1 MIVQTQFSETVE
13 PALIP
18 TYERTRAISLRRVAR
33 ETVRYL
39 NQIGLQRAP
48 LRFGW
53 ISKQWSMRITPIAA
67 PVLSFVEVARIDWGG
82 SDVTFRVGR
91 ALLETAMREVLQLE
105 NINALDGEVRAVLV
119 DAAFSGLASAIETST
134 RKRFRL
140 IETHGDSDPVT
151 PDVSFDRGNKYGFSI
166 ALCDGNFDYECEAW
180 IDDLALGFLANA
192 MRGWQLQATALDEWA
207 SLPLN
212 FQVTAGWSTI
222 SLGAIRRLRNQ
233 DVILLDE
240 CLVGGE
246 EDLILIRLGDR
257 LGVRGRIVGSTITIN
272 DWLDEIMDETEDF
285 DEFDENEEHEKQLGE
300 VVSDDHGLDQLPVRM
315 IFDLGERMITL
326 AEIRSLAPGYVVELG
341 RDIRRA
347 VTIRVNGRKIGEGE
361 LVDIDGYIGVSLL
374 SINPPS
380 A

>member
-1 MIVQTQFSETVE
+1 MIVQTLLSETVE
-13 PALIP
+13 PAQIP
-18 TYERTRAISLRRVAR
+18 TYERKRAISLRSVPR

-67 PVLSFVEVARIDWGG
+67 PVLSFAEVARIDWGG

-207 SLPLN
+207 SLQLN

-257 LGVRGRIVGSTITIN
+257 FGVRGSIVGSTITIN

-285 DEFDENEEHEKQLGE
+285 DEFDENEEQEKESGE

-326 AEIRSLAPGYVVELG
+326 AEIRSLAPGYVIELG

>member
-18 TYERTRAISLRRVAR
+18 THERKRAISLRRVAR

-105 NINALDGEVRAVLV
+105 NINALDAEVRAVLV
-119 DAAFSGLASAIETST
+119 DAAFSGLASAIENST

-140 IETHGDSDPVT
+140 IETHGESDPAT

-257 LGVRGRIVGSTITIN
+257 LGVRGSIVGSTITIN

-326 AEIRSLAPGYVVELG
+326 AEIRSLAPGYVIELG